1 MDADKIFSQV
11 DHTILRPTSS
21 WDEVKKL
28 CEEAIKYKTASVCI
42 PPCYVGPV
50 KNDFPDLNI
59 CTVVGF
65 PLGYSTKAAKI
76 AETLEALENGANEID
91 MVINICDVKNKNFQ
105 KVTEEIAAIKK
116 VAGYKILK
124 VIVETCF
131 LTGDEKIAVCRCVT
145 EGGADYIKTSTGFG
159 SAGAQLED
167 ITLFRKHIGENVK
180 IKASGGIKTRE
191 DFEKFMEAGC
201 DRIGASAAVCAL
213 GSSGNP

>member
-1 MDADKIFSQV
+1 MDADKIFSHV
-11 DHTILRPTSS
+11 DHTILRPASS

-28 CEEAIKYKTASVCI
+28 CEEAVKYKTA
-42 PPCYVGPV
+42 G
-50 KNDFPDLNI
+50 NR
-59 CTVVGF
+59 
-65 PLGYSTKAAKI
+65 
-76 AETLEALENGANEID
+76 
-91 MVINICDVKNKNFQ
+91 
-105 KVTEEIAAIKK
+105 
-116 VAGYKILK
+116 ILK

-191 DFEKFMEAGC
+191 DFEKFLEAGC
-201 DRIGASAAVCAL
+201 ERIGASAAVSAL
-213 GSSGNP
+213 GSEESPCL